1 MLEAYVSQW
10 LHLLARW
17 FHVVIGAAWIGTSFY
32 FVWLNNSVRPPE
44 TAEDDGENVKG
55 VVWSVHGGAFYKTT
69 KYDGAP
75 ATLPKT
81 LHWFKWES
89 YLTWISGVVLLGTI
103 YWSQA
108 RAMMIDPQVADLNPW
123 VAVAIGVGSVVGGWL
138 VYDIGCRLLHKWPK
152 LLAGLGIV
160 GITTL
165 AWGLSELLS
174 ARAAYI
180 HVGAVLG
187 TCMAA
192 NVFFIIIP
200 GQRVIVD
207 AMLKGET
214 PDLSKGAAGAL
225 RSLHNNYITLPVLFI
240 MVSNHFPFTFGSE
253 APWAV
258 LAAVSAIG
266 GALRHWFN
274 LHGRGQVNN
283 WLIPGAVVATLALAF
298 VLRPDTPEPVAEGE
312 VEAPSFGQ
320 VYTVIA
326 TRCQP
331 CHSAKPTMLYTEPPQ
346 GLLLETPAQLS
357 ARANEIHQRTVVTQT
372 MPLGNM
378 TEMTDE
384 EREILD
390 AWFKAGAPVPGD
402 HAH

>member
-1 MLEAYVSQW
+1 VLEAYVSQW